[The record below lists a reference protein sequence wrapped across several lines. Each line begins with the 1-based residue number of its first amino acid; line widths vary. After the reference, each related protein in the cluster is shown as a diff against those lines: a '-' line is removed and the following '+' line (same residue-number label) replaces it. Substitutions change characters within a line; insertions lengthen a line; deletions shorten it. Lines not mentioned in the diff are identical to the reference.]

1 MSTLELHAV
10 PPPRL
15 LAPPRH
21 TIVLAAA
28 FVAMAIAGAVLQ
40 SRVSAHA
47 SAMPRPGQVLP
58 LYASLLA
65 MEWGLVLYV
74 WKAGLRRA
82 GVSIRE
88 VVGGRWARPR
98 DLAID
103 VAVALGV
110 WGLWTLAGA
119 GVDRWLGPAHAA
131 SIATLLPRSPGE
143 ILLWIALS
151 SSAGF
156 CEELVF
162 RGYFQSQLLALT
174 HRVGL
179 AVVGQALLFGVSH
192 GYQGVRACVAIA
204 VYGLLLGALARWRRS
219 LRPGMLVHAWT
230 DVAGGLFGW

>member
-1 MSTLELHAV
+1 MSTLELHAT

-15 LAPPRH
+15 IAPLRH
-21 TIVLAAA
+21 TAVLAGA
-28 FVAMAIAGAVLQ
+28 FVVFAVLGAILQ
-40 SRVSAHA
+40 QRVSAHA
-47 SAMPRPGQVLP
+47 SAMPRPGQMAP

-74 WKAGLRRA
+74 WRAGLRRT

-88 VVGGRWARPR
+88 VVGGRWTRPR
-98 DLAID
+98 EVATDLAL
-103 VAVALGV
+103 ALGF
-110 WGLWTLAGA
+110 WGLWTLAGL
-119 GVDRWLGPAHAA
+119 GVDRLLGPAHAA

-151 SSAGF
+151 LSAGF

-204 VYGLLLGALARWRRS
+204 VYGLLLGVLARWRRS
-219 LRPGMLVHAWT
+219 LRPGMLAHAWT